1 MSSEGGMDALGAAA
15 KAVDPLHD
23 PRWDKL
29 AMGALS
35 GDERAAF
42 EAELK
47 ATEAGR
53 RAWEML
59 APPSAEA
66 HEQNVDALLAR
77 ATKGQNAAPSAAP
90 KRQFPAIAAL
100 MAAALMAA
108 ALVIAIVLWPKGA
121 SELPS
126 YRMEVSSEL
135 APVWGSD
142 TVHLKPGSL
151 VSIVIRPDRAHP
163 KPISVHATLAPDAG
177 GVVSWSAAEARAVIA
192 PGGAVKIVGSREEL
206 FRGLPSGGYD
216 VAIAVRSSVGLGER
230 QLKGRVFLDP

>member
-1 MSSEGGMDALGAAA
+1 MSNEGGMEPLGAAA

-29 AMGALS
+29 ATGALS
-35 GDERAAF
+35 ADERAAF

-47 ATEAGR
+47 ATEAGQ
-53 RAWEML
+53 RAWEL
-59 APPSAEA
+59 IAPPSAEA
-66 HEQNVDALLAR
+66 HEANVDALLAR
-77 ATKGQNAAPSAAP
+77 AAKGPKAAPSTAP
-90 KRQFPAIAAL
+90 KGRFRAIAAL

-151 VSIVIRPDRAHP
+151 VSIVIRPDRAYP
-163 KPISVHATLAPDAG
+163 RPISVHATLAPDAG
-177 GVVSWSAAEARAVIA
+177 GMVVWAAAEARAVIA

-216 VAIAVRSSVGLGER
+216 VAITVRSSVGSGER
-230 QLKGRVFLDP
+230 LLKGRVFLDP